1 MGRDEQR
8 LGDAIQQ
15 ARQAKGMTQQQ
26 LCEKA
31 DLSYSTLTKIER
43 GAIKSP
49 SIFTVASLCRILN
62 ISLDELLGTVV
73 QGYNAPHQPN
83 DQKKISRSGIR
94 FLYLDLNGCLVHF
107 YQHAFLEIS
116 QDYGVS
122 SGQVE
127 SAFWH
132 YNDAANRGNL
142 SLQEFNEAFAKRLGI
157 ESIAWQ
163 DYYLSAAEP
172 IKEAQDVLRWAS
184 EHYKV
189 GLLTNITESLVEG
202 LLAKGTLPDV
212 EYDTI
217 IDSSKVGHIKPELE
231 IYQIAIEQAG
241 VPAEEILFVDDSRAN
256 LSAAE
261 SLGMKVLWFDDFSA
275 QASAQKI
282 REYLE
287 F

>member
-8 LGDAIQQ
+8 LGDAIQK
-15 ARQAKGMTQQQ
+15 ARQAKNMTQQQ
-26 LCEKA
+26 LCKKA

-73 QGYNAPHQPN
+73 QGYSAPDTSEQR
-83 DQKKISRSGIR
+83 KTSKTGVK
-94 FLYLDLNGCLVHF
+94 FLYMDLNGCLVHF

-116 QDYGVS
+116 QDYGLS

-132 YNDAANRGNL
+132 YNDAANRGKMT
-142 SLQEFNEAFAKRLGI
+142 LQEFNEAFAKRLGI
-157 ESIAWQ
+157 DTIEWQ
-163 DYYLSAAEP
+163 DYYLRAAEP
-172 IKEAQDVLRWAS
+172 IKEAQDVLRWAA

-189 GLLTNITESLVEG
+189 GLLTNVTESLVEG
-202 LLAKGTLPDV
+202 LLAKGTLPDL
-212 EYDTI
+212 EYDAI

-231 IYQIAIEQAG
+231 IYQIAIEQSG
-241 VPAEEILFVDDSRAN
+241 VSASEILFVDDARAN

-261 SLGMKVLWFDDFSA
+261 SLGMQVLWFDDFSA
-275 QASAQKI
+275 EASAQKI

-287 F
+287 Y

>member
-1 MGRDEQR
+1 MGRDEQK
-8 LGDAIQQ
+8 LGVAIQK
-15 ARQAKGMTQQQ
+15 ARQAKNMTQQQ

-43 GAIKSP
+43 GAIKAP

-73 QGYNAPHQPN
+73 QGHNTLQPA
-83 DQKKISRSGIR
+83 DSKKTSKTGVR
-94 FLYLDLNGCLVHF
+94 FLYMDLNGCLVHF

-116 QDYGVS
+116 QEFGLS

-127 SAFWH
+127 AAFWH
-132 YNDAANRGNL
+132 FNDTANRGKMTL
-142 SLQEFNEAFAKRLGI
+142 DEFNQAFAERLGV

-163 DYYLSAAEP
+163 DYYLRAAEP
-172 IKEAQDVLRWAS
+172 IKEAQEVLRWAS
-184 EHYKV
+184 DHYKV

-212 EYDTI
+212 EYDAI

-231 IYQIAIEQAG
+231 IYQIAIEQSG
-241 VPAEEILFVDDSRAN
+241 VKPEEILFVDDSRAN

-261 SLGMKVLWFDDFSA
+261 SLGMQVLWFDDFSA
-275 QASAQKI
+275 EASADKI

-287 F
+287 Y